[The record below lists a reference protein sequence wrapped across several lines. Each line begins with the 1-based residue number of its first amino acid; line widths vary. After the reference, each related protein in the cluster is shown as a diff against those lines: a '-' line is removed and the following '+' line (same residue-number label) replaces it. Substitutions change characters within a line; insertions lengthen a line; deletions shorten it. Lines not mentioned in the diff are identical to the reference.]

1 MIMRLREQ
9 GQGLKQISRMSM
21 TSRNT
26 VKKYLK
32 RQEELSMSYEDFCRR
47 SDPDLFSLFMS
58 SSLQEDEAEK
68 APRRETPEKLLPEY
82 MKRLS
87 KKGVTRHQVHRE
99 YQQEYPDGY
108 RISWFMEILLFR
120 TAAG

>member
-1 MIMRLREQ
+1 MSNTPIKMNKLRMIMRLREQ

-47 SDPDLFSLFMS
+47 FFQRNHQNPSVPIHKLFLLSLYIVKIFS
-58 SSLQEDEAEK
+58 
-68 APRRETPEKLLPEY
+68 T
-82 MKRLS
+82 
-87 KKGVTRHQVHRE
+87 
-99 YQQEYPDGY
+99 
-108 RISWFMEILLFR
+108 
-120 TAAG
+120 